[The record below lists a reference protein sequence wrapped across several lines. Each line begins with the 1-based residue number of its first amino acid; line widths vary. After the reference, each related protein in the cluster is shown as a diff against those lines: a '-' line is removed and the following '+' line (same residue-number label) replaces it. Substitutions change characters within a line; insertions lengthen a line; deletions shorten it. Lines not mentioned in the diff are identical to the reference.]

1 MMQLHLTRILIS
13 ALLYLT
19 VSFGAIWLINPQSLV
34 NFVGPCAALFSGLL
48 LLWGITPLI
57 AVLLTSPLL
66 ALGLSHYF
74 HLDANLAVMT
84 IAVLAITL
92 QGYWTK
98 QLVFHFIHYKKW
110 LTSRKQLFLFLL
122 RIGPIPS
129 LVSACAVLVIAILDN
144 QVITGA
150 FFYTFMNT
158 WSTSMLAAVFF
169 IPLLLLVNN
178 AERFKLTKRLFVSF
192 TSILGG
198 LAILLLLKTSQHEQQ
213 DYREALFKQSKVEIE
228 RLVLAEVDD
237 VANKINSLAAL
248 FKASEDISLTEF
260 TLFSE
265 GILEQ
270 NSSVRAL
277 EWAPIVT
284 FDDRVT
290 FEQQSSSMLQKDF
303 YIRERNESGIP
314 IPALTRAEYAP
325 LFYIY
330 PHYTNQAALGLDVFS
345 NPAHILSMQAVVKSK
360 TAVAS
365 APITLVQ
372 DELAKPGMLFSKAV
386 FSPPK
391 DNEATDD
398 YAKQKLS
405 IIKKGEL
412 LGFVVA
418 VAQFDGFFKRLAEQN
433 AQEVSFFIQD
443 VSSNKALTLFG
454 QAFPKVNRHVDTM
467 TIEVFSRLWQISIA
481 EKEPWFRQAKS
492 WQAWAVLVGGTFGA
506 VLFQM
511 LVLMMAAYSSELGQ
525 QVDIKTRAL
534 ILAKESSE
542 QKSLAKTNFL
552 NNLNKELRV
561 PLLAMKSFIEQLK
574 KKGINNI
581 QVTGISHAG
590 SNVALLLDT
599 MMDLSD
605 IESGKITA
613 KEDCFDFYGFLQRT
627 ESVLKASNAYEGKS
641 IFFLIDES
649 VPHYLNSD
657 ELYIQKLLN
666 ALIES
671 AHHLLKVD
679 ALRLSI
685 KLHKHKLADTSLFFT
700 LSPLNPASI
709 DTNEQEFIDRAS
721 DDLAAD
727 STALA
732 MAIKYSQLLG
742 GDTTLGALSS
752 GVGVLNSSIR
762 VIISSKEQQEIQQG
776 LIFDLMS

>member
-13 ALLYLT
+13 ALLYLA

-57 AVLLTSPLL
+57 AVLLMSPLL

-265 GILEQ
+265 GILEK

-290 FEQQSSSMLQKDF
+290 FEQQSSSMLQKEF

-372 DELAKPGMLFSKAV
+372 DELAKPGMLF
-386 FSPPK
+386 
-391 DNEATDD
+391 
-398 YAKQKLS
+398 LS
-405 IIKKGEL
+405 
-412 LGFVVA
+412 
-418 VAQFDGFFKRLAEQN
+418 
-433 AQEVSFFIQD
+433 
-443 VSSNKALTLFG
+443 
-454 QAFPKVNRHVDTM
+454 
-467 TIEVFSRLWQISIA
+467 
-481 EKEPWFRQAKS
+481 
-492 WQAWAVLVGGTFGA
+492 
-506 VLFQM
+506 
-511 LVLMMAAYSSELGQ
+511 
-525 QVDIKTRAL
+525 L
-534 ILAKESSE
+534 IH
-542 QKSLAKTNFL
+542 
-552 NNLNKELRV
+552 
-561 PLLAMKSFIEQLK
+561 I
-574 KKGINNI
+574 
-581 QVTGISHAG
+581 
-590 SNVALLLDT
+590 
-599 MMDLSD
+599 
-605 IESGKITA
+605 
-613 KEDCFDFYGFLQRT
+613 
-627 ESVLKASNAYEGKS
+627 
-641 IFFLIDES
+641 
-649 VPHYLNSD
+649 
-657 ELYIQKLLN
+657 
-666 ALIES
+666 
-671 AHHLLKVD
+671 
-679 ALRLSI
+679 
-685 KLHKHKLADTSLFFT
+685 
-700 LSPLNPASI
+700 
-709 DTNEQEFIDRAS
+709 
-721 DDLAAD
+721 
-727 STALA
+727 
-732 MAIKYSQLLG
+732 
-742 GDTTLGALSS
+742 
-752 GVGVLNSSIR
+752 
-762 VIISSKEQQEIQQG
+762 
-776 LIFDLMS
+776 

>member
-1 MMQLHLTRILIS
+1 MQLHIPRIFIS
-13 ALLYLT
+13 ALLYLA

-34 NFVGPCAALFSGLL
+34 NFVGPSAALFSGLL

-57 AVLLTSPLL
+57 AVLLMSPLL
-66 ALGLSHYF
+66 ALGLGHYF
-74 HLDANLAVMT
+74 HLNANLAVMT

-110 LTSRKQLFLFLL
+110 LTSRKQLFFFLL
-122 RIGPIPS
+122 RIGPILS
-129 LVSACAVLVIAILDN
+129 LVSACAVLVIAMLDN
-144 QVITGA
+144 QVITGT

-178 AERFKLTKRLFVSF
+178 AEQFKLTKRLFVSF

-213 DYREALFKQSKVEIE
+213 DYREALFKQSKVEVE

-237 VANKINSLAAL
+237 VVNKINSLAAL
-248 FKASEDISLTEF
+248 FKASENISLTEF

-265 GILEQ
+265 SILEK

-284 FDDRVT
+284 FSDRET
-290 FEQQSSSMLQKDF
+290 FEQQSSAILQRDF
-303 YIRERNESGIP
+303 YIKERTESGIP
-314 IPALTRAEYAP
+314 IAAVSRAEYAP
-325 LFYIY
+325 LYYIY
-330 PHYTNQAALGLDVFS
+330 PQYNNQAALGLDVFS
-345 NPAHILSMQAVVKSK
+345 NPTHILSMQAVVKSK

-386 FSPPK
+386 FSPPE
-391 DNEATDD
+391 DNEVMGD
-398 YAKQKLS
+398 YGKQKLS

-418 VAQFDGFFKRLAEQN
+418 VAQFDGFFKRLAEIN
-433 AQEVSFFIQD
+433 EKEVSFFIQD
-443 VSSNKALTLFG
+443 VSSNKAHTLFG

-511 LVLMMAAYSSELGQ
+511 LVLMMAAYSSELGA

-552 NNLNKELRV
+552 NNLNKDLRV

-613 KEDCFDFYGFLQRT
+613 KEDCFDFHGFLQRT

-679 ALRLSI
+679 SLRLSI
-685 KLHKHKLADTSLFFT
+685 KLHQHKLADTSLFFT
-700 LSPLNPASI
+700 LSPLNPTSMSTI
-709 DTNEQEFIDRAS
+709 EHEFIDRTS
-721 DDLAAD
+721 GDLAAD

-762 VIISSKEQQEIQQG
+762 VIVSSKEQQEIQQG
-776 LIFDLMS
+776 LIFDLTS

>member
-1 MMQLHLTRILIS
+1 MQLHIPRIFIS
-13 ALLYLT
+13 ALLYLA

-34 NFVGPCAALFSGLL
+34 NFVGPSAALFSGLL

-57 AVLLTSPLL
+57 AVLLMSPLL
-66 ALGLSHYF
+66 ALGLGHYF
-74 HLDANLAVMT
+74 HLNVNLAVMT

-110 LTSRKQLFLFLL
+110 LTSRKQLFFFLL

-129 LVSACAVLVIAILDN
+129 LVSACAVLVIAMLDN
-144 QVITGA
+144 QVITGT

-178 AERFKLTKRLFVSF
+178 AEQFKLTKRLFVSF

-213 DYREALFKQSKVEIE
+213 DYREALFKQSKVEVE

-237 VANKINSLAAL
+237 VVNKINSLAAL
-248 FKASEDISLTEF
+248 FKASENISLTEF

-265 GILEQ
+265 SILEKK
-270 NSSVRAL
+270 SSVRAL
-277 EWAPIVT
+277 EWGPIVT
-284 FDDRVT
+284 FSDRET
-290 FEQQSSSMLQKDF
+290 FEQQSSAILQRDF
-303 YIRERNESGIP
+303 YIKERTESGIP
-314 IPALTRAEYAP
+314 IAAVSRAEYAP
-325 LFYIY
+325 LYYIY
-330 PHYTNQAALGLDVFS
+330 PQYNNQAALGLDVFS
-345 NPAHILSMQAVVKSK
+345 NPTHILSMQAVVKSK

-386 FSPPK
+386 FSPPE
-391 DNEATDD
+391 DNEVMSD
-398 YAKQKLS
+398 YGKQKLS

-418 VAQFDGFFKRLAEQN
+418 VAQFDGFFKRLAEIN
-433 AQEVSFFIQD
+433 EKEVSFFIQD
-443 VSSNKALTLFG
+443 VSSNKAHTLFG

-511 LVLMMAAYSSELGQ
+511 LVLMMAAYSSELGA

-552 NNLNKELRV
+552 NNLNKDLRV

-613 KEDCFDFYGFLQRT
+613 KEDCFDFHGFLQRT

-679 ALRLSI
+679 SLRLSI
-685 KLHKHKLADTSLFFT
+685 KLHQHKLADTSLFFT
-700 LSPLNPASI
+700 LSPLNPTSMSTI
-709 DTNEQEFIDRAS
+709 EHEFIDRTS
-721 DDLAAD
+721 GDLAAD

-762 VIISSKEQQEIQQG
+762 VIVSSKEQQEIQQG